1 MNKQPP
7 PALIDADNPE
17 WTAQDVKDAVP
28 FSGLPA
34 TMRAKLGGLSLAL
47 STPTEDA
54 AITAPAM
61 AMRH

>member
-34 TMRAKLGGLSLAL
+34 TMRAKLGGLT
-47 STPTEDA
+47 TPTEDA